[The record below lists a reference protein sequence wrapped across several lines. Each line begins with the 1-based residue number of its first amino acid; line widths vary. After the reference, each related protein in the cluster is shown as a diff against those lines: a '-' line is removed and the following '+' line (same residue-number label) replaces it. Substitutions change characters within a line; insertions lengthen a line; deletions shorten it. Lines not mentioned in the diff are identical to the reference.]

1 VARHGTIA
9 GTHVRLRAVKPPI
22 WIGLNSREPKAS
34 AAVGQRVC
42 SILCLIGRRN
52 FHILATDYTILVH
65 LPQEGSFLSDELLKW
80 RSEFPI
86 LEKTVYLISHS
97 LGAMPKATYERL
109 HDYADTWATRGVRAW
124 AEGWWDMPVTVGD
137 EVGRII
143 GADPGTVVM
152 HQNVSVCQSLIL
164 SCVEPTPERNK
175 IVYSE
180 LNFPSVMYVYEAH
193 ARDGKLRIEIVKSD
207 DGITVPLERLL
218 AAIDETTLLVPF
230 SHVLFKSAFLQD
242 ANAIIKRAHE
252 VGAMV
257 VLDTYQ
263 SAGTVPFSV
272 KELDA
277 DFATGGSV
285 KWLCG
290 GPGAGYL
297 YVRPDLQM
305 KLEPKTTGWMAHEEP
320 FSFDT
325 NLRYAPNITRFLHGS
340 PAIPALYAAQS
351 GYKIINAI
359 GVEKIREKSMRQT
372 SYLID
377 LAEEAGFRV
386 TSPREP
392 ERRAG
397 TVTVA
402 HDHAGAITK
411 ELIRREFIVD
421 YRPGA
426 GVRISPHFYTTD
438 EELELV
444 IAEMKKIA
452 ESDAYREHEAA
463 GAAF

>member
-1 VARHGTIA
+1 MSDD
-9 GTHVRLRAVKPPI
+9 L
-22 WIGLNSREPKAS
+22 LN
-34 AAVGQRVC
+34 
-42 SILCLIGRRN
+42 
-52 FHILATDYTILVH
+52 
-65 LPQEGSFLSDELLKW
+65 W

-86 LEKTVYLISHS
+86 LDKAVYLISHS
-97 LGAMPKATYERL
+97 LGAMPKATYDQL
-109 HDYADTWATRGVRAW
+109 HEYADKWATRGVRAW
-124 AEGWWDMPVTVGD
+124 AEGWWEMPVTLGD
-137 EVGRII
+137 ELARII

-164 SCVEPTPERNK
+164 SCFDPTPQRNK

-193 ARDGKLRIEIVKSD
+193 ARDGKLRIETVKSD
-207 DGITVPLERLL
+207 DGITVPLERML
-218 AAIDETTLLVPF
+218 AAIDEETLLVPF

-242 ANAIIKRAHE
+242 AKAIIDRAHE

-272 KELDA
+272 KELNA

-297 YVRPDLQM
+297 YVRPDLQA
-305 KLEPKTTGWMAHEEP
+305 KLEPKTTGWMAHEAP

-325 NLRYAPNITRFLHGS
+325 KLRYASNISRFLHGS
-340 PAIPALYAAQS
+340 PAIPALYAARS
-351 GYKIINAI
+351 GYRIINEI
-359 GVEKIREKSMRQT
+359 GVERIREKSIRQT
-372 SYLID
+372 NYLIE
-377 LAEEAGFRV
+377 LAEEAGFEV
-386 TSPREP
+386 TSPKNAAQRG
-392 ERRAG
+392 G
-397 TVTVA
+397 TITVG
-402 HDHAGAITK
+402 HEHAGAMTK
-411 ELIRREFIVD
+411 ELLRREFIVD

-426 GVRISPHFYTTD
+426 GIRISPHFYTKD

-444 IAEMKKIA
+444 IEEMKKIA
-452 ESDAYREHEAA
+452 ASDAYQEVA

>member
-1 VARHGTIA
+1 VT
-9 GTHVRLRAVKPPI
+9 
-22 WIGLNSREPKAS
+22 
-34 AAVGQRVC
+34 
-42 SILCLIGRRN
+42 
-52 FHILATDYTILVH
+52 
-65 LPQEGSFLSDELLKW
+65 DELLKW
-80 RSEFPI
+80 RGEFPI
-86 LEKTVYLISHS
+86 LDQTVYLISHS
-97 LGAMPKATYERL
+97 LGAMPKKTYDRL

-143 GADPGTVVM
+143 GADPGSVVM
-152 HQNVSVCQSLIL
+152 HQNVSICESLIL
-164 SCVEPTPERNK
+164 SCFEPTPKRNK

-193 ARDGKLRIEIVKSD
+193 ARAGRLRIETVKSD
-207 DGITVPLERLL
+207 DGITVPLERMLE
-218 AAIDETTLLVPF
+218 AIDEETLLVPF

-242 ANAIIKRAHE
+242 ARAITERAHE

-263 SAGTVPFSV
+263 SAGTVPFNV
-272 KELDA
+272 KELNV

-297 YVRPDLQM
+297 YVRPDLQQV
-305 KLEPKTTGWMAHEEP
+305 LEPRTTGWMAHESP
-320 FSFDT
+320 FAFDKD
-325 NLRYAPNITRFLHGS
+325 LSYAPNIRRFLHGS

-351 GYKIINAI
+351 GYEIINQI
-359 GVEKIREKSMRQT
+359 GVEAIRQKSERQT
-372 SYLID
+372 SRLVE
-377 LAEEAGFRV
+377 LAAEAGFQV
-386 TSPREP
+386 TSPKDP
-392 ERRAG
+392 ARRGG
-397 TVTVA
+397 TITVGHEQA
-402 HDHAGAITK
+402 AAITK

-426 GVRISPHFYTTD
+426 GVRISPHFYTKD

-444 IAEMKKIA
+444 IREMKKIR
-452 ESDAYREHEAA
+452 DEHSFNASEKV

>member
-1 VARHGTIA
+1 M
-9 GTHVRLRAVKPPI
+9 
-22 WIGLNSREPKAS
+22 
-34 AAVGQRVC
+34 
-42 SILCLIGRRN
+42 
-52 FHILATDYTILVH
+52 
-65 LPQEGSFLSDELLKW
+65 SDDLLKW

-86 LEKTVYLISHS
+86 LDKTVYLISHS
-97 LGAMPKATYERL
+97 LGAMPKGTYDQL
-109 HDYADTWATRGVRAW
+109 HEYADLWATRGVRAW
-124 AEGWWDMPVTVGD
+124 AEGWWEMPLTLGD
-137 EVGRII
+137 ELARII

-164 SCVEPTPERNK
+164 SCFDPNPERNK

-193 ARDGKLRIEIVKSD
+193 ARNGRIRIETVKSD
-207 DGITVPLERLL
+207 DGITVSLERML

-242 ANAIIKRAHE
+242 AKAIIDRAHE

-272 KELDA
+272 KELNV

-297 YVRPDLQM
+297 YVRPDLQN
-305 KLEPKTTGWMAHEEP
+305 KLEPKTTGWMAHEAP

-325 NLRYAPNITRFLHGS
+325 ELRYASNVSRFLHGS
-340 PAIPALYAAQS
+340 PAIPALYAARS
-351 GYKIINAI
+351 GYRIINEI
-359 GVEKIREKSMRQT
+359 GVERIREKSVRQT
-372 SYLID
+372 NYLIS
-377 LAEEAGFRV
+377 LAEEAGFEV
-386 TSPREP
+386 TSPKNAAQRG
-392 ERRAG
+392 G

-402 HDHAGAITK
+402 HEHAGAITK
-411 ELIRREFIVD
+411 ELLRREFIVD

-426 GVRISPHFYTTD
+426 GVRISPHFYTKD

-444 IAEMKKIA
+444 IEEMKKIA
-452 ESDAYREHEAA
+452 ASDAYQEVA

>member
-1 VARHGTIA
+1 
-9 GTHVRLRAVKPPI
+9 L
-22 WIGLNSREPKAS
+22 
-34 AAVGQRVC
+34 
-42 SILCLIGRRN
+42 
-52 FHILATDYTILVH
+52 TD
-65 LPQEGSFLSDELLKW
+65 DLLKW
-80 RSEFPI
+80 RSQFPI
-86 LEKTVYLISHS
+86 LERAVYLISHS
-97 LGAMPKATYERL
+97 LGAMPKATYDQL
-109 HDYADTWATRGVRAW
+109 HEYADLWATRGVRAW
-124 AEGWWDMPVTVGD
+124 AEGWWEMPVTLGD
-137 EVGRII
+137 ELARII

-164 SCVEPTPERNK
+164 SCFEPTPQRNK

-193 ARDGKLRIEIVKSD
+193 ARDGKLRIETVKSD
-207 DGITVPLERLL
+207 DGITVPLERML

-242 ANAIIKRAHE
+242 AKAIVDRAHE

-272 KELDA
+272 KELNV

-297 YVRPDLQM
+297 YVRPDLQS
-305 KLEPKTTGWMAHEEP
+305 KLEPKTTGWMAHEAP

-325 NLRYAPNITRFLHGS
+325 KLRYAPNISRFLHGS
-340 PAIPALYAAQS
+340 PAIPALYAARS
-351 GYKIINAI
+351 GYEIINEI
-359 GVEKIREKSMRQT
+359 GVEQIREKSVRQT
-372 SYLID
+372 NYLIE
-377 LAEEAGFRV
+377 LAEEAGFSV
-386 TSPREP
+386 TSPKDPAQRG
-392 ERRAG
+392 G
-397 TVTVA
+397 TITVA
-402 HDHAGAITK
+402 HEHAGAITK
-411 ELIRREFIVD
+411 ELLRREFIVD

-426 GVRISPHFYTTD
+426 GIRISPHFYTKD

-444 IAEMKKIA
+444 IEEMKKITA
-452 ESDAYREHEAA
+452 SDAYQEVA

>member
-1 VARHGTIA
+1 M
-9 GTHVRLRAVKPPI
+9 P
-22 WIGLNSREPKAS
+22 RE
-34 AAVGQRVC
+34 
-42 SILCLIGRRN
+42 
-52 FHILATDYTILVH
+52 
-65 LPQEGSFLSDELLKW
+65 
-80 RSEFPI
+80 
-86 LEKTVYLISHS
+86 
-97 LGAMPKATYERL
+97 TYDRL
-109 HDYADTWATRGVRAW
+109 HEYADIWATRGVRAW

-137 EVGRII
+137 EVAPII

-152 HQNVSVCQSLIL
+152 HQNVSVCQSLII
-164 SCVEPTPERNK
+164 SCLEPTPQRNK

-193 ARDGKLRIEIVKSD
+193 ARDGRLRIETVKSD
-207 DGITVPLERLL
+207 DGITIPLERMLE
-218 AAIDETTLLVPF
+218 AIDESTLLVPF

-242 ANAIIKRAHE
+242 AKAIIDRAHE

-272 KELDA
+272 KELNA

-297 YVRPDLQM
+297 YVRPDLQQ
-305 KLEPKTTGWMAHEEP
+305 KLEPKTTGWMAHESP
-320 FSFDT
+320 FAFDT
-325 NLRYAPNITRFLHGS
+325 SLRYASNITRFLHGS

-351 GYKIINAI
+351 GYKIINEI
-359 GVEKIREKSMRQT
+359 GVDRIRQKSVRQT
-372 SYLID
+372 DFLMA
-377 LAEEAGFRV
+377 LAAEAGFEV
-386 TSPREP
+386 TSPKESA
-392 ERRAG
+392 RRGG

-402 HDHAGAITK
+402 HENASSMAK
-411 ELIRREFIVD
+411 ELVRREFVID

-438 EELELV
+438 EELKLV
-444 IAEMKKIA
+444 IEEMKKIRDTRA
-452 ESDAYREHEAA
+452 FELHETA